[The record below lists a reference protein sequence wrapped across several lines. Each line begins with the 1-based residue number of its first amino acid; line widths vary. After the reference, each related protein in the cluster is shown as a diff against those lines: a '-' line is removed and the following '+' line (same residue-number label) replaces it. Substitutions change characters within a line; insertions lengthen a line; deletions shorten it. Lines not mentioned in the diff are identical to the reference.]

1 MIVWLSQIAG
11 FLGTLIVG
19 AAAAEGKRWVTRGIM
34 AAVAVAA
41 LITAFLS
48 AKVVMHAAATAAFNL
63 AWNVLGSSSLT
74 ATAVTW
80 VYCVLP
86 PTFDDA
92 LASVVA
98 IIVVGGAIRLTKWVW
113 ELRMG

>member
-1 MIVWLSQIAG
+1 MN
-11 FLGTLIVG
+11 
-19 AAAAEGKRWVTRGIM
+19 AAAN
-34 AAVAVAA
+34 
-41 LITAFLS
+41 TAFD
-48 AKVVMHAAATAAFNL
+48 L

-74 ATAVTW
+74 ATALTW

-86 PTFDDA
+86 ATFDDA
-92 LASVVA
+92 LASVVS